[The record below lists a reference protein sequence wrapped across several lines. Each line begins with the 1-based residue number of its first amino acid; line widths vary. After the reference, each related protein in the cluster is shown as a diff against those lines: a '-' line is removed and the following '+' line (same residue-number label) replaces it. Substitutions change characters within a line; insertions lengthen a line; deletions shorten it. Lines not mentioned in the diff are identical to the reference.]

1 MKLEDLKIEDKELLK
16 NIETLIQSETD
27 KVRTKYSQESKGKDK
42 TISELEEELKKYK
55 PQEQKKDEK
64 DLKIDELTKMVN
76 QLVADNKKSQIESI
90 LENSKLPKG

>member
-42 TISELEEELKKYK
+42 TISELEEE
-55 PQEQKKDEK
+55 
-64 DLKIDELTKMVN
+64 
-76 QLVADNKKSQIESI
+76 
-90 LENSKLPKG
+90 